1 MSLVADY
8 RKRSSLPTVTRKR
21 PALTQADYVEAAV
34 EFVSEHG
41 IAAMTM
47 RALGDQM
54 GVDATALYR
63 HFPNKDSLIAAMV
76 DWVLG
81 KAVEEAQAATGSPR
95 ERVRA
100 INMAMRNAFRRWPQ
114 IALELFQGEAG
125 MAENSGVMS
134 NLGIEALRDLGLKG
148 ESLVRGYQMI
158 EGYAMGTCVH
168 DFAGAP
174 HNMGIRRLRYRSFD
188 VPEFDD
194 VARSDTLATD
204 IAEESFLRGLD
215 ALIDECERI
224 AAQGR
229 W

>member
-1 MSLVADY
+1 MA
-8 RKRSSLPTVTRKR
+8 RKR

-34 EFVSEHG
+34 EFVSENG

-47 RALGDQM
+47 RALGEQM

-63 HFPNKDSLIAAMV
+63 HFPNKDSLVAAMV
-76 DWVLG
+76 DWALG
-81 KAVEEAQAATGSPR
+81 KAVEEAQAVTGSPR
-95 ERVRA
+95 DRMRG
-100 INMAMRNAFRRWPQ
+100 ISLAMRNAFRQWPQ
-114 IALELFQGEAG
+114 VLLELFQGEGG
-125 MAENSGVMS
+125 MAENGAVFS

-148 ESLVRGYQMI
+148 EALVRGYQMI
-158 EGYAMGTCVH
+158 EGYSMGTCVH

-174 HNMGIRRLRYRSFD
+174 HNMGVRRLRYRSFD

-194 VARSDTLATD
+194 VARSDTLAAD
-204 IAEESFLRGLD
+204 IAEQSFLRGLD

-224 AAQGR
+224 AASGR